1 MILAVSHNTYHLW
14 YFFSSILELFMK
26 KLLAVSAVSLSMILT
41 GCAST
46 GATNSNAANTAKK
59 AGIGALAGAV
69 LGAGISKATGGEH
82 TERDAAIGAVLGA
95 GVGAYMSRQA
105 KQIEQQMEGTG
116 VQVTQDP
123 TTGNINLIMPGNVTF
138 AYNDTTINPS
148 FYQSLNQLAATMNQ
162 YNETSIVVVGH
173 TDSDG
178 SDSYNLDLSQRRAAA
193 VKNYLVAQGVQGYRI
208 QTMGYGESR
217 PVANNATAEGR
228 AQNRRVELT
237 INAPQ
242 SLSN

>member
-1 MILAVSHNTYHLW
+1 MDKQ
-14 YFFSSILELFMK
+14 LFDDIV
-26 KLLAVSAVSLSMILT
+26 ASLQE
-41 GCAST
+41 A
-46 GATNSNAANTAKK
+46 
-59 AGIGALAGAV
+59 
-69 LGAGISKATGGEH
+69 
-82 TERDAAIGAVLGA
+82 AAITRGETAP
-95 GVGAYMSRQA
+95 SRVFTYEIPDV
-105 KQIEQQMEGTG
+105 KEIRTKTGLSQI
-116 VQVTQDP
+116 DP